1 MTVNN
6 PITSFGVYQATIK
19 DLVTFDMFQILILGS
34 IEPDLTQDL
43 VELRGG
49 GAAFPWAAA
58 PGEAKGEIKMTIKQ
72 YDAGVLKYFSPWE
85 SGSISESSAGEV
97 AGSVGALSNVVGT
110 SVKSAT
116 TGIASIA
123 VDPAGALKFGDYVVK
138 AASATAVDIYVN
150 TDIDDLTYV
159 DDALK
164 LTATPITITTG
175 ATVVSNGIQFTGGS
189 GTIGM
194 TIGDKMAFSIRP
206 ISSYMMQHQIG
217 RMGAAPREFELTVVA
232 EKIGSK
238 IRVVRFPKVISS
250 GGAALKFL
258 YKDWAT
264 FDATIK
270 ILQDPAAGYAGLET
284 FLNR

>member
-1 MTVNN
+1 MVSN

-19 DLVTFDMFQILILGS
+19 DLVTHDMFQILILGS
-34 IEPDLTQDL
+34 VEPDLTQDL

-85 SGSISESSAGEV
+85 TGSISESSSGEV
-97 AGSVGALSNVVGT
+97 AGNITTPVNAIGT
-110 SVKSAT
+110 SVYKAT
-116 TGIASIA
+116 TGIASIT
-123 VDPAGALKFGDYVVK
+123 VDPASRLKFGDYIVK
-138 AASATAVDIYVN
+138 AASATTVDIYVN
-150 TDIDDLTYV
+150 TDIDDLSYV
-159 DDALK
+159 DDNLK
-164 LTATPITITTG
+164 ITSAPISITTAG
-175 ATVVSNGIQFTGGS
+175 NTDSNGLRFVGGS

-194 TIGDKMAFSIRP
+194 TTGDIMTFSVRP
-206 ISSYMMQHQIG
+206 ITSYMMQHQIG

-238 IRVVRFPKVISS
+238 VRVVRFPKVISS

>member
-6 PITSFGVYQATIK
+6 PLTSFGVYQATIK

-85 SGSISESSAGEV
+85 TGSITGDAAEV
-97 AGSVGALSNVVGT
+97 AGSVGAITNVVGT
-110 SVKSAT
+110 SVFKAT
-116 TGIASIA
+116 TGLASIA
-123 VDPAGALKFGDYVVK
+123 VDPAGALKFGDYVIK
-138 AASATAVDIYVN
+138 CTAAATFDIYVN
-150 TDIDDLTYV
+150 TDVDDLTYI
-159 DDALK
+159 DDNLK
-164 LTATPITITTG
+164 LTAAPVTLPGTG
-175 ATVVSNGIQFTGGS
+175 GTVVSNGIQFTGGS

-194 TIGDKMAFSIRP
+194 TIGDKAAFSIRP

-238 IRVVRFPKVISS
+238 IRCVRFPKVISS

-264 FDATIK
+264 FDATVK